1 MTIIIFYDYYLTCR
15 TRFIL
20 GTHHI
25 IDSKIINNS
34 LKLPKDTDEVQVE
47 KPRINVNDRMLNKL
61 RGVCEVRPSLAK
73 QVFQGEWTGLPE
85 CFVTKDCSPYHNTK
99 SVIINCI
106 TTEVLPS
113 SPKVEAIVVDLSLI
127 TVGSG
132 INGGVGIILS
142 WVENLG
148 FSRPKRKIC
157 ITDGKIKVEKLI
169 SGGDG
174 YSGPKSKYVTESPA
188 IQPVNGQPSLFYC
201 IPCQKN
207 LIKLN
212 RYSCGERTSI

>member
-1 MTIIIFYDYYLTCR
+1 MIRAFYPC
-15 TRFIL
+15 
-20 GTHHI
+20 
-25 IDSKIINNS
+25 
-34 LKLPKDTDEVQVE
+34 
-47 KPRINVNDRMLNKL
+47 
-61 RGVCEVRPSLAK
+61 
-73 QVFQGEWTGLPE
+73 
-85 CFVTKDCSPYHNTK
+85 
-99 SVIINCI
+99 
-106 TTEVLPS
+106 
-113 SPKVEAIVVDLSLI
+113 

-212 RYSCGERTSI
+212 RYSCGERTSIYNAYKRTFVPKRALINSIH